1 MSKILILPDIHG
13 RSFWKESVDI
23 FINEFPLDKEENRD
37 NRIIFLGDYVD
48 PYEWIDHVS
57 NEDAYLNLLDLLQTI
72 VDMNAKHKGTCIMLL
87 GNHDL
92 HYIYDTGEDCR
103 LDYHRYPLYRKIFN
117 TLIES
122 GGIQIAYAAKMR
134 QDSKVNWLF
143 SHAGVQLEWFA
154 HVAETQQWEI
164 KDISAQNMAF
174 MLNTHMTDS
183 MKQLAEVSA
192 YRGGYAQYGSCL
204 WADLEEMKG
213 NNVVSQ
219 KSAESGNGEVR
230 QVFAHTYSSMPYIDE
245 RTGIYM
251 IDTGFSSYLL
261 DENDKLNVYVK
272 GDRSSSF

>member
-1 MSKILILPDIHG
+1 MILPDIHG
-13 RSFWKESVDI
+13 RSFWKESVDK